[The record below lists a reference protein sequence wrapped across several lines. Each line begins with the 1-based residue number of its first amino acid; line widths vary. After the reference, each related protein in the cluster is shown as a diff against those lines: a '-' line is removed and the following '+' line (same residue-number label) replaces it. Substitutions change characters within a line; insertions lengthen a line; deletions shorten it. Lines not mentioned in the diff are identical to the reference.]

1 MAMKACPY
9 RADFYTKLG
18 SDQGLVK
25 QDLSAYLKGL
35 EKVVT
40 DIQTYYAA
48 NKLDK

>member
-25 QDLSAYLKGL
+25 EDLSAYLKGL
-35 EKVVT
+35 NKIVA
-40 DIQTYYAA
+40 DIQAYYVA